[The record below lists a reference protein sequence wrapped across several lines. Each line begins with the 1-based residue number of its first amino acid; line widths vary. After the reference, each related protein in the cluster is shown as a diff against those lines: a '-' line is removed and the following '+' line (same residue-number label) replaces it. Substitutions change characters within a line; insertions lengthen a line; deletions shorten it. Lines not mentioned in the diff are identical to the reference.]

1 VNQNEAFGDCPLASF
16 FVKGEGMDTLKD
28 IRDVIQDFI
37 EDMSIA
43 TVMDNYI
50 NFALKDA
57 ESIIPFSALFG
68 TTDMTPDSSG
78 VLKIPPRC
86 RKITRITSVKSD
98 AGPADRT
105 YHPTRQRPT
114 ADEARKNW
122 YWYLPYPASETDE
135 NLQVV
140 SITQGSAS
148 IQAAEDET
156 TFFTA
161 DDIGSELNIEGDSEE
176 YVITAFTEG
185 DTDTITVYP
194 RVASATNTSVNAVIG
209 IAGRERNQLLTNA
222 IIPSTEEVSIEYQK
236 RHPLLIED
244 EDRLLIPCPRTIAY
258 MAIQLCQQ
266 TNKYDVDADRLERK
280 LLEAK
285 NSEIGQDTYR
295 NAQNERQDNMFSF
308 RSKRGRR
315 RC

>member
-1 VNQNEAFGDCPLASF
+1 
-16 FVKGEGMDTLKD
+16 MDTLKD
-28 IRDVIQDFI
+28 IRDVIEDFI
-37 EDMSIA
+37 EDMTIA
-43 TVMDNYI
+43 DIMDNYI

-57 ESIIPFSALFG
+57 ESIIDFSALFG
-68 TTDMTPDSSG
+68 TVDMTPDSSG
-78 VLKIPPRC
+78 VIKLPPRC
-86 RKITRITSVKSD
+86 RKINRITSVKSSS
-98 AGPADRT
+98 GPADRV

-114 ADEARKNW
+114 GDEARKNW
-122 YWYLPYPASETDE
+122 YWHLPYPASETDE
-135 NLQVV
+135 KLRVV
-140 SITQGSAS
+140 SITQGSTS
-148 IQAAEDET
+148 IQAANGES

-161 DDIGSELNIEGDSEE
+161 DDVGSELNIEGDSEE
-176 YVITAFTEG
+176 YVITAFTAG

-194 RVASATNTSVNAVIG
+194 RVTSDTNTSVNAVIG

-236 RHPLLIED
+236 KHPLLIED

-295 NAQNERQDNMFSF
+295 NAQNERQDRLFSF

-315 RC
+315 CY